1 MKALS
6 DLSEREV
13 LALAIANEEEDSR
26 IYQSFADRLRPDFD
40 ASAHVFEDMAE
51 EERGHRESLYALYRQ
66 RFGEHLPPIRREDVR
81 GFMRRRTPWWEP
93 SLNLDKM
100 RGEAELMEREAG
112 NFYERAASRAADV
125 SVRQLFTHLA
135 EVERGHE
142 RRAEELSETHLTKD
156 TQAAEESAR
165 RRAFVLQYVQPGLA
179 GLIDGSVS
187 TLAPLFAAAFATH
200 NNWETFLVGMAASV
214 GAGISMGFTEAL
226 SDDGSITGR
235 GSPVLRGVVCGL
247 MTTLGGVGHTLP
259 YLIPNSWPN
268 AFILATTIAAIVVA
282 VELVAISW
290 IRTHYMETPF
300 WSATMQVILG
310 GVLVLLAGIF
320 IGSA

>member
-1 MKALS
+1 VKALA
-6 DLSEREV
+6 DLTEREV

-26 IYQSFADRLRPDFD
+26 IYRSFADRVRAGYP
-40 ASAHVFEDMAE
+40 ASAGIFDEMAE
-51 EERGHRESLYALYRQ
+51 EERGHRDSLYGLYRE

-81 GFMRRRTPWWEP
+81 GFMRRRTPWWNP
-93 SLNLDKM
+93 NLDLDKM
-100 RGEAELMEREAG
+100 RGEAELMERQAA
-112 NFYERAASRAADV
+112 NFYERAAERATDV

-142 RRAEELSETHLTKD
+142 RRAEEIAETHLTAGD
-156 TQAAEESAR
+156 RAAEESAR
-165 RRAFVLQYVQPGLA
+165 KRAFVLQYVQPGLA

-200 NNWETFLVGMAASV
+200 SNWETFLVGMAASV

-226 SDDGSITGR
+226 SDDGIITGR
-235 GSPVLRGVVCGL
+235 GSPWLRGVVCGL
-247 MTTLGGVGHTLP
+247 MTTIGGVGHTLP
-259 YLIPNSWPN
+259 YLVPDAWPN
-268 AFILATTIAAIVVA
+268 AFYVATVMAVAVVA

-290 IRTHYMETPF
+290 IRTRYMDTPF
-300 WSATMQVILG
+300 LRAAYQVIVG
-310 GVLVLLAGIF
+310 GVLVLLAGIL